1 MPSDTYPRAPGIQKG
16 GCPWSTRRREFGGW
30 PCCYWWLPCSI
41 LNQQIPRCEV
51 NIYIYVHVYMYIYIY
66 LVQHHPASKTMV
78 DQGING
84 RSPTDVGGAL
94 HWMVLFP
101 KPTGFC
107 GKGHERTCTSQC
119 GLTVARKF
127 AKTFKNDATL
137 VSCNLEVRMQKG
149 SKMKLWLVGLVD
161 LLVHLSRCFL
171 HATAPSS
178 CLSLV
183 SACVTHHVKAIAD
196 ASVTYCN
203 MMWLALR
210 LRKDMFHF
218 INPKVWSLE
227 SLEVSGLHTLHFV
240 VKVTGS
246 QGFVG
251 KVLERPG
258 LTTDQRCKTGPSNG
272 DGKAPQ
278 RSCSE
283 SLDEL
288 RNSWWVISASD
299 QLDIRSTNWIPRI
312 FWQRWHRGNLALNG
326 FRCYRSEALKHV
338 AAFVQGP
345 FSTGTCSLHSGSGII
360 RKQTSIS
367 ETTLWIGW
375 CEQGRHH
382 APSIRSLVSML
393 LSGRFLLTFWRS
405 QMATAV
411 ATKSSWIPE
420 QLGLFWETL
429 HLPSL
434 SDLVSS
440 QQLSG
445 DLHKAA
451 IFESFGHVG
460 AEALHLCHRIPWK
473 GEVLAPWEEC
483 CICREYL
490 SPCQGKR
497 RYDNLVGL
505 EYFNIFHIILYDI
518 SYRYI

>member
-1 MPSDTYPRAPGIQKG
+1 MYIR
-16 GCPWSTRRREFGGW
+16 
-30 PCCYWWLPCSI
+30 
-41 LNQQIPRCEV
+41 
-51 NIYIYVHVYMYIYIY
+51 IYIYTYIYIWFS
-66 LVQHHPASKTMV
+66 LIQHQTPWLTKASMDDRQLMLEVHCIGWSFSLNPRASAGKDT
-78 DQGING
+78 
-84 RSPTDVGGAL
+84 
-94 HWMVLFP
+94 
-101 KPTGFC
+101 
-107 GKGHERTCTSQC
+107 KGHAPHSVASQWQENSQ
-119 GLTVARKF
+119 
-127 AKTFKNDATL
+127 KTFKNDATL

-505 EYFNIFHIILYDI
+505 EYFNICHIILYDI